1 MLRRYGATDIFQAEA
16 EDEEDDVEDDEEEGN
31 PEKMECEKH
40 GPDNPANGAKK
51 ISGASLVS
59 RRNVFLYYLN

>member
-1 MLRRYGATDIFQAEA
+1 MLRRYGATNIFQAEA

-51 ISGASLVS
+51 NKRSKFSQ
-59 RRNVFLYYLN
+59 

>member
-1 MLRRYGATDIFQAEA
+1 MLRRYGATNIFQAEA

-51 ISGASLVS
+51 K
-59 RRNVFLYYLN
+59 